1 MKIMRYVSFFVC
13 VMSCVSGC
21 VTVKHQ
27 EQQTVQEDISDVR
40 IIMQRT
46 PCFGTCPV
54 YTVTV
59 TGRGDVQFMGT
70 QFVSKEGES
79 RKQVPVDS
87 VRTLIGMFKDIQ
99 FTTLKDEYEDRAMS
113 DAPSAIVTYATKDR
127 SKTVKHYLGDMSAPE
142 QLKKL
147 EQAIDRIAKV
157 HEWVESPK
165 E

>member
-1 MKIMRYVSFFVC
+1 MRYVSFFVC

-40 IIMQRT
+40 ITMQRT

-87 VRTLIGMFKDIQ
+87 VRTYRYVQ
-99 FTTLKDEYEDRAMS
+99 RY
-113 DAPSAIVTYATKDR
+113 
-127 SKTVKHYLGDMSAPE
+127 TVHDT
-142 QLKKL
+142 Q
-147 EQAIDRIAKV
+147 R
-157 HEWVESPK
+157 
-165 E
+165 